1 VKAVLGIRG
10 FAVGLLT
17 LLVLAAVSPGT
28 GAGSASAASAPLQVL
43 LTFDGSGT
51 FTAGNQLQSDSPDHA
66 TVALKWSTTYT
77 GTLSPDGSLTLKA
90 AGASATGEGGQ
101 TTAPPPG
108 TFHYTDSGQ
117 FTADC
122 SNLPLPLAPGAPSP
136 VATVS
141 GGTLNVQSVTSVDQN
156 NQTGQV
162 NCQGTDMFGN
172 PFDESQQ
179 AANLA
184 GTFGPSLPDVL
195 AARVSVSADELKS
208 GTVTK
213 AVSDADA
220 PAQLPASCSAQFGEP
235 SPGDCQM
242 SLHWN
247 GTITITTPCGEVS
260 FSEGDAP
267 AVGTIINKGQTIST
281 GAKSRVELITADGS
295 FYRLGPNS
303 KMVCGGEPPFKDER
317 PPVSDEFKLLLGNI
331 WAATSNALGG
341 DHQFEQQ
348 TDRAAGGVRGSEFTA
363 SVRRGG
369 KVLYHVIEGTGFF
382 RIKGEK
388 EFDFP
393 AGEGLIYSDS
403 HYAVTTTWPA
413 ADQALVPKAQLG
425 PKLTALKLV
434 GHRAGKATTLH
445 FKLSQN
451 AKVTIQIVR
460 GKKRV
465 LRKKRS
471 ERHGARSIKL
481 GSLPKGRYTLTLFA
495 TVNKRSVAEQ
505 KSFRLS

>member
-1 VKAVLGIRG
+1 MKAVLGNRG
-10 FAVGLLT
+10 FTARLLT
-17 LLVLAAVSPGT
+17 LLVFAAVSLGT
-28 GAGSASAASAPLQVL
+28 GVGSASAASAPLQVL

-51 FTAGNQLQSDSPDHA
+51 FTAGNQLQSDSPEHA
-66 TVALKWSTTYT
+66 TVALNWSTTYT
-77 GTLSPDGSLTLKA
+77 GTLNPDGSLTLKA
-90 AGASATGEGGQ
+90 AGGSASGEGGQ

-108 TFHYTDSGQ
+108 TFHYTSRGL

-122 SNLPLPLAPGAPSP
+122 NNLPLPLAPGAPSP
-136 VATVS
+136 VAGAS
-141 GGTLNVQSVTSVDQN
+141 GGTLNVQSVTAVDQN

-162 NCQGTDMFGN
+162 NCQGSDNLGN
-172 PFDESQQ
+172 PFDFSAQ

-195 AARVSVSADELKS
+195 AARVSVSADELKG
-208 GTVTK
+208 GTFTK
-213 AVSDADA
+213 AVSNADA
-220 PAQLPASCSAQFGEP
+220 PAQLPASCSDQFGEP
-235 SPGDCQM
+235 PGDCQM
-242 SLHWN
+242 SLHWS
-247 GTITITTPCGEVS
+247 GTITITTPCGEVD

-281 GAKSRVELITADGS
+281 GAKSRVEIVTADGS
-295 FYRLGPNS
+295 VYRLGPNS
-303 KMVCGGEPPFKDER
+303 KMVCGGEPPFQAEK
-317 PPVSDEFKLLLGNI
+317 PPLSDEFKLLLGNI
-331 WAATSNALGG
+331 WAATSSALGG

-348 TDRAAGGVRGSEFTA
+348 DGVAAGGVRCSEFTE
-363 SVRRGG
+363 SVRPGG
-369 KVLYHVIEGTGFF
+369 KVLMHVIEGTGFF
-382 RIKGEK
+382 KIKGEK
-388 EFDFP
+388 EVDFP

-413 ADQALVPKAQLG
+413 ADQALVPKAQRG

-451 AKVTIQIVR
+451 AKVTVQIVR
-460 GKKRV
+460 G
-465 LRKKRS
+465 RKKVLSKKLS

-481 GSLPKGRYTLTLFA
+481 KPLPKGRYTLTLFA

-505 KSFRLS
+505 KGFRLS